1 MARRDLHVHTTFSDG
16 ANSPEEMVRA
26 AVAMGLSAIGF
37 SDHAHTPFDESWCMA
52 ADAAAR
58 YRAEISRL
66 KAAYA
71 GSIEILCGIEQD
83 LYSDTPAEGYDYV
96 IGSVHYI
103 LKDGVYLPVDESPEL
118 LRCAADEH
126 FGGDIY
132 ALCEAYYDAV
142 RQVPEKTGAT
152 ILGHFDLITKFSERV
167 PLFDPGHP
175 RYVRAWQS
183 AAQALLERG
192 LPFEINTGAMSRGW
206 RTSPYPAADIR
217 DDLRARGARFL
228 LSGDSHSAE
237 SLCHCFEE
245 YEKEVSSR

>member
-16 ANSPEEMVRA
+16 VNTPEEMVRA

-52 ADAAAR
+52 AGAAPR
-58 YRAEISRL
+58 YRAEIARL

-71 GSIEILCGIEQD
+71 GKIEILCGIEQD
-83 LYSDTPAEGYDYV
+83 LYSDTPTEGYDYV

-103 LKDGVYLPVDESPEL
+103 RKDGVYLPVDETPEL
-118 LRCAADEH
+118 LRAAADEH
-126 FGGDIY
+126 FGGDLY

-142 RQVPEKTGAT
+142 RQVPEATGAT
-152 ILGHFDLITKFSERV
+152 IIGHFDLITKFLERV
-167 PLFDPGHP
+167 PLFDPAHP
-175 RYVRAWQS
+175 RYVAAWQG
-183 AAQALLERG
+183 AADALLATG

-206 RTSPYPAADIR
+206 RTSPYPAAEIR
-217 DDLRARGARFL
+217 DYLRARGARFL

-237 SLCHCFEE
+237 TLCFRFADFEAE
-245 YEKEVSSR
+245 L